1 LAATKKGWR
10 QKQPRPQALANL
22 STALCS
28 RILTAMAGTP
38 NSSGFPWRPA
48 VLGPLAVT
56 LFALAMYFYNNLQPE
71 IGLTLLG
78 FAFAAP
84 MVWIVLAARDAEDAE
99 SPVRQFVPRL
109 TTVLVLGSAFLGF
122 VMRARYP
129 RITVIEAA
137 FIVFYIAAGAFA
149 LRIFSNKP
157 RRPTLTA
164 LSGGNQTP
172 RLRREARRGK

>member
-1 LAATKKGWR
+1 
-10 QKQPRPQALANL
+10 
-22 STALCS
+22 
-28 RILTAMAGTP
+28 MARTLNG
-38 NSSGFPWRPA
+38 NGFPWRPA
-48 VLGPLAVT
+48 VLAPLAVT

-78 FAFAAP
+78 FAFMVP
-84 MVWIVLAARDAEDAE
+84 MVWVVLAARDAESAE

-122 VMRARYP
+122 VMRDRYP
-129 RITVIEAA
+129 LITVIEAG
-137 FIVFYIAAGAFA
+137 FIIFYIAAGALA
-149 LRIFSNKP
+149 LRMFNSKP

-172 RLRREARRGK
+172 RQRREARREK